1 MNVVVDCNVLVSAS
15 RVDGVCRKVIDNVVR
30 WHNIVLSI
38 PVLAEYEAVAERPK
52 HALYRDSLRAVI
64 AEVRRVAVL
73 VKPVEATFGLG
84 DPDDE
89 VYLATA
95 AASDAILITGNSR
108 DFTRRRYGSVKVFS
122 PRAFLDEVR

>member
-30 WHNIVLSI
+30 WHNIVLSTPI
-38 PVLAEYEAVAERPK
+38 LAEYEAVAERPK
-52 HALYRDSLRAVI
+52 QVPYRDSLRAVI
-64 AEVRRVAVL
+64 SEFRRVAVF
-73 VKPVEATFGLG
+73 VKPAKVAFRLR

-95 AASDAILITGNSR
+95 ASGAAILITGNSR
-108 DFTRRRYGSVKVFS
+108 DFTRSRYGSVKVLS
-122 PRAFLDEVR
+122 PRAFLDKVT